1 MRQFKVNVHD
11 KVQVTVFFPLSA
23 GLAAL
28 SALGCKYAHRSPNQR
43 SLFFLRAFS
52 SVNHCTL
59 LTVSQSEKKKKYEL
73 MK

>member
-11 KVQVTVFFPLSA
+11 KVQVTVFFFHCLQ
-23 GLAAL
+23 GWQHYLL
-28 SALGCKYAHRSPNQR
+28 LGANMLTEVRTR
-43 SLFFLRAFS
+43 DLFFLRAFS

>member
-11 KVQVTVFFPLSA
+11 KVQVTVFFPLAA

-43 SLFFLRAFS
+43 SLVFLRAFS

-59 LTVSQSEKKKKYEL
+59 LTVSQSEKKKN
-73 MK
+73 MN